1 MSDPLPSLD
10 DFTDS
15 SDLPSVDTYLKE
27 EELPSVDEFVEEEEE
42 KVIEEATQTLEDAE
56 GNSFVEVKDIV
67 PPWPELIRLV
77 NDLRESIPEIP
88 EIKSYDKELEELTT
102 HIKEVQLNI
111 PIIPESEV
119 KAANPDYMVVFP
131 WHFRHG
137 ILQREREY
145 RNSGGKLIFPLP
157 HIEIV

>member
-88 EIKSYDKELEELTT
+88 EIK
-102 HIKEVQLNI
+102 
-111 PIIPESEV
+111 
-119 KAANPDYMVVFP
+119 
-131 WHFRHG
+131 
-137 ILQREREY
+137 
-145 RNSGGKLIFPLP
+145 LIT
-157 HIEIV
+157 